1 MKIIEFGDPILRQ
14 TAEQVKLS
22 DIKSEEIQKLIKD
35 LIQACD
41 EHPFGVGIAAP
52 QIGVSRAV
60 FVIRTKPTK
69 SRPELKIRTRVVIN
83 PEILEYIGEPIQL
96 WDGCLSEGKET
107 MFAQTERYKKVR
119 VKYIA
124 EDAKLKEEVLDGFMA
139 HVFQHETDHL
149 SGILFVDR
157 ITNSKSW
164 MSHKEYVKM
173 RAEQK

>member
-1 MKIIEFGDPILRQ
+1 MKIIEFGNPILRQ
-14 TAEQVKLS
+14 VAEQVKLS
-22 DIKSEEIQKLIKD
+22 DIESEEIQKLIQD
-35 LIQACD
+35 LIQTCD

-52 QIGVSRAV
+52 QIGVSKAV

-69 SRPELKIRTRVVIN
+69 SRPELKTRTRVVIN
-83 PEILEYIGEPIQL
+83 PEILEYVGEPIQL

-119 VKYIA
+119 VKYLA

-149 SGILFVDR
+149 SGLLFVDR